1 MEQLG
6 RRAVALDVSLM
17 SKQPGERRCY
27 RLCSGFVLE
36 KRWKTF
42 ESRAAQVALI
52 LLLSAGEARGVN
64 SICKSVLDLLRRSNS
79 LVYICF
85 ELCCL
90 IVGEIFFQSTQLSGV
105 C

>member
-42 ESRAAQVALI
+42 ESRAAQVVLI
-52 LLLSAGEARGVN
+52 LLLSAGEARGDE
-64 SICKSVLDLLRRSNS
+64 LDMCE
-79 LVYICF
+79 CF
-85 ELCCL
+85 GF
-90 IVGEIFFQSTQLSGV
+90 VVT
-105 C
+105 